1 MDKKIATNQVL
12 VNPLHVFMIMVNF
25 LRKRPTKNNMRR
37 GMLIT
42 QRFNDGKNASEIEK
56 YFQLNKSVVSLV
68 IKTYR
73 VKSNATKKNKQ
84 KCIDDF
90 WKIWRYMGGF
100 AIREKKKVMCWPPQS
115 PDLNPI
121 ENLWGRADKQIRAK
135 NHSNVNDLFDALKEA
150 CLEDFGAC
158 LYRQFNEIDAEEL
171 CSC

>member
-1 MDKKIATNQVL
+1 MMGKRNQKL
-12 VNPLHVFMIMVNF
+12 
-25 LRKRPTKNNMRR
+25 KN
-37 GMLIT
+37 I
-42 QRFNDGKNASEIEK
+42 FK
-56 YFQLNKSVVSLV
+56 FLNKSVVSLV

-84 KCIDDF
+84 KCIGEIF
-90 WKIWRYMGGF
+90 GKFGGTWGF
-100 AIREKKKVMCWPPQS
+100 GIREKKKVMCWPPQS

-121 ENLWGRADKQIRAK
+121 ENLWGRADKQISAK